1 MATDARARLQRF
13 ALPAG
18 LVVIAALVA
27 ALVRFVVLFVHE
39 LGRIR
44 PVGAALVVDRM
55 SQLKPWPWKGGLGE
69 LAIALFV
76 VGLVACV
83 AALFIAALRSA
94 TTRR

>member
-1 MATDARARLQRF
+1 MATDLRARVSRL
-13 ALPAG
+13 AMPVG
-18 LVVIAALVA
+18 LVVLAALVA
-27 ALVRFVVLFVHE
+27 ALVRFVVLFVRE

-69 LAIALFV
+69 LAIALFI
-76 VGLVACV
+76 VGLAACV
-83 AALFIAALRSA
+83 AALWVAGLRSA